1 MERFESGSSVIY
13 CDDSHFPVV
22 ISTWI
27 GSATLD
33 NSQSYLTWMDAQLQ
47 RATREQVQLIT
58 ISDSTDAKRPPPEV
72 RRLFVDWI
80 NQHEDTGGDSLVV
93 ITNALV
99 RGALTAIGW
108 LAPSAQ
114 KVNTV
119 KDMDVALAKARGL
132 LAERGLKVPGTL
144 FPERYVRP
152 GQDVARKIVR
162 TNSEAAAMMT
172 SSSR

>member
-27 GSATLD
+27 GAATLD
-33 NSQSYLTWMDAQLQ
+33 NSQEYLTWMDAQLQ
-47 RATREQVQLIT
+47 RATREEVRLIS
-58 ISDSTDAKRPPPEV
+58 ISDSADAKRPPPEV

-80 NQHEDTGGDSLVV
+80 NNNEESTGDSFVV

-119 KDMDVALAKARGL
+119 KDLPTALSKARGL
-132 LAERGLKVPGTL
+132 LAERGLTVPGGLTS
-144 FPERYVRP
+144 ERYVRP
-152 GQDVARKIVR
+152 GQDAARKVVR
-162 TNSEAAAMMT
+162 SNSEAAAMMS